1 MSLPLDRYAKTR
13 LTEIR
18 WLFERGELES
28 QSSSPRNSLVSIG
41 LLFTAAEQLIFL
53 LANLYKLAMSPKQVA
68 ENWAK
73 KAEEIDKK
81 TGGSPAIGSLSDLLY
96 IAALRNGSLHSG
108 QKHYKSEVQNARVVV
123 RDFLSKVVT
132 DFFAQDIWALSV
144 TELVQSDWVKSRL
157 ANAESC
163 LLNGD
168 RDYAILEASA
178 AISLCTHAAAKRLG
192 DITHSEHI
200 SVQELDKLFPSE
212 HFDQSLRT
220 YVQGLES
227 EIQGLRKTQRRTI
240 LLGLCDAASVQRY
253 FSMRL
258 TVTGPAWLT
267 KANPPEG
274 DDPNP
279 LYMGVSIPNELTL
292 DDAEFLVTFAMN
304 LALELEALEVDLED
318 PRGHGYTDMKNATT
332 VKRDLP
338 LYKAQVEAEKKRAA
352 ERALKESQ
360 GAVDPKDGTPS

>member
-1 MSLPLDRYAKTR
+1 M
-13 LTEIR
+13 
-18 WLFERGELES
+18 ES
-28 QSSSPRNSLVSIG
+28 QSSSPRNSLISIG

-53 LANLYKLAMSPKQVA
+53 LTNLHKLAMSPKQVA

-73 KAEEIDKK
+73 KADEIDKK
-81 TGGSPAIGSLSDLLY
+81 TGGSPAIGPLSDLLY

-108 QKHYKSEVQNARVVV
+108 QKHHKSEVQNARLVV
-123 RDFLSKVVT
+123 RDFLSRVAV

-144 TELVQSDWVKSRL
+144 TDLVQSDWVKTRL
-157 ANAESC
+157 ANAEDC
-163 LLNGD
+163 LVKGD

-192 DITHSEHI
+192 DITVADHI
-200 SVQELDKLFPSE
+200 SVDQLDELFPNE
-212 HFDQSLRT
+212 HFDKSLRT

-240 LLGLCDAASVQRY
+240 LLSLCDPSSVQRY

-258 TVTGPAWLT
+258 TVSGPAWLT

-274 DDPNP
+274 KDPNP

-318 PRGHGYTDMKNATT
+318 PRGQGYTDMKNATT

-338 LYKAQVEAEKKRAA
+338 LYKALFEAQKRKQPV
-352 ERALKESQ
+352 KETQ
-360 GAVDPKDGTPS
+360 GDVG